1 MHTIEVWAW
10 LLTVSIL
17 PGYSSIKSVML
28 LAILDT
34 NRKFQTTDIVIAF
47 ALPSGTT
54 MEQPAHI
61 EDKHMAELL
70 VMVLM
75 VDVKVLVFGN

>member
-1 MHTIEVWAW
+1 
-10 LLTVSIL
+10 
-17 PGYSSIKSVML
+17 ML

-34 NRKFQTTDIVIAF
+34 NRKFQTTHIVIAF
-47 ALPSGTT
+47 ALPFGTT
-54 MEQPAHI
+54 MEQPAQMQ
-61 EDKHMAELL
+61 EEHMAELL

>member
-1 MHTIEVWAW
+1 MHTIEVWVW

-34 NRKFQTTDIVIAF
+34 KRKLQTTDIVITF
-47 ALPSGTT
+47 ALPYGMT
-54 MEQPAHI
+54 MEQRAHI
-61 EDKHMAELL
+61 EEHMAELL